1 VVTQPSNRFLLLLH
15 SCNFD
20 TNMKVNVNIF
30 GDRGLSKGLQSTGLD
45 DGMLSMAG
53 AFHDFMGNKMNL

>member
-1 VVTQPSNRFLLLLH
+1 
-15 SCNFD
+15 
-20 TNMKVNVNIF
+20 MKVNVNIF
-30 GDRGLSKGLQSTGLD
+30 GDRGLSKGLQFTGLD